1 MSALFM
7 AVGTCTLGQREVDK
21 DGNVVKET
29 QAKFEPDPKGGCVIV
44 GRIKF
49 TDDGMEQDGPA
60 DVFGDWD
67 AGGYLRKALEVIKP
81 SRRHNLPD
89 FERIVKG
96 MVAESSDKDCPF
108 FEHCSSMF
116 CRDCVVNQWIEEVTD
131 E

>member
-7 AVGTCTLGQREVDK
+7 AVGTCTLGQTEVDK

-29 QAKFEPDPKGGCVIV
+29 KAKFELDPKGGCVIV

-67 AGGYLRKALEVIKP
+67 AAAYLAHALKELNP
-81 SRRHNLPD
+81 SRKVNIPD
-89 FERIVKG
+89 FRKIVKSMAAHSFDG
-96 MVAESSDKDCPF
+96 DCPF
-108 FEHCSSMF
+108 IEECDSCV
-116 CRDCVVNQWIEEVTD
+116 CRDCIVNQWTEEG
-131 E
+131 EEE

>member
-21 DGNVVKET
+21 DGNVIKET
-29 QAKFEPDPKGGCVIV
+29 RAKFEPDPKGGCVIV

-49 TDDGMEQDGPA
+49 TGDGMEQDGTA

-67 AGGYLRKALEVIKP
+67 AAGYLRKALEIIKP
-81 SRRHNLPD
+81 SRRHNIPD
-89 FERIVKG
+89 FEGIVKA
-96 MVAESSDKDCPF
+96 MVAGRFEKDCPF
-108 FEHCSSMF
+108 FEQCSSAY

>member
-7 AVGTCTLGQREVDK
+7 ATATVRLGRTTRDK
-21 DGNVVKET
+21 DGNVIKH
-29 QAKFEPDPKGGCVIV
+29 DPPACEFDPEGGSIV
-44 GRIKF
+44 VGKLKI
-49 TDDGMEQDGPA
+49 TDDGMEPDGPA

-89 FERIVKG
+89 FEGIVKG

-108 FEHCSSMF
+108 FEHCSSVF